1 MRKTLSMLLAI
12 GIASII
18 FVGCGTSTQETTNNK
33 GDSSITSN
41 ESSSNEGNKD
51 TNKSDDNSDKG
62 KEENSD
68 LNKDKIDKNNEG
80 SKAQE
85 SQNKEESNKMSN
97 EQGKEVDKENLQSG
111 QNVTVKN
118 GVIKIPSNLKML
130 QIDLNYNGGDP
141 LKVKEVTDYNS
152 ALNDMLYGVII
163 GKNPTKVGDINGEW
177 EYNTLVTKFDT
188 IKYPNFFEVQKSEWP
203 NLEFG
208 ITLKSKDKQM
218 EFSLGSYM
226 NNSGHDAKEEFE
238 SLIKNFG
245 ENGKIIDKHQE
256 GNTFSFTVEKDGF
269 MEYHYGFISRKG
281 DDVNSFFYKY
291 PVKYKDE
298 FKKIIEDSKES
309 FVPTKEF
316 PREN

>member
-1 MRKTLSMLLAI
+1 M
-12 GIASII
+12 
-18 FVGCGTSTQETTNNK
+18 
-33 GDSSITSN
+33 
-41 ESSSNEGNKD
+41 
-51 TNKSDDNSDKG
+51 
-62 KEENSD
+62 
-68 LNKDKIDKNNEG
+68 
-80 SKAQE
+80 
-85 SQNKEESNKMSN
+85 
-97 EQGKEVDKENLQSG
+97 
-111 QNVTVKN
+111 KN

-141 LKVKEVTDYNS
+141 LKVKEVNDYNS
-152 ALNDMLYGVII
+152 ALNDMLYGVVI

-269 MEYHYGFISRKG
+269 MEYHYGFISSKG

-291 PVKYKDE
+291 PVKYKDV

-309 FVPTKEF
+309 FVPSKEF
-316 PREN
+316 PKEN